1 LSSTPPPGGPSR
13 IASRIRSPQDT
24 GAGIFLISLGLFAI
38 WQSVGLATGTL
49 NQMGP
54 GMLPRTLG
62 AITAICGLLLVVQ
75 SFRTGNSPLERW
87 ALRGPICI
95 LGAAVAF
102 GLTVRPLGL
111 ALAGPIAIVISGL
124 ASHETKWG
132 ETFVFGLIMTAF
144 CIGLFKFALGLPI
157 PVAPWLI
164 GY

>member
-1 LSSTPPPGGPSR
+1 
-13 IASRIRSPQDT
+13 
-24 GAGIFLISLGLFAI
+24 LILLGLFAV
-38 WQSVGLATGTL
+38 WQSAGLAVGSL

-54 GMLPRTLG
+54 GMLPRALG
-62 AITAICGLLLVVQ
+62 AITAFCGLLLLVQ
-75 SFRTGNSPLERW
+75 SLRTGNSPLERW

-102 GLTVRPLGL
+102 GLTVRPVGL

-124 ASHETKWG
+124 ASNETKWG
-132 ETFVFGLIMTAF
+132 ETFLFGVVMTAF

-157 PVAPWLI
+157 PVAPWLM